1 MQNYSLKKKK
11 KFVLFAWGITEKE
24 KYFVCFVLPLSFGFF
39 NWSNKNC
46 GSFLTQSINGIVV
59 KVTNKIMTVIQKV
72 LTYSMLYILS
82 QRFSTNTC
90 TLQEVQV
97 YLLQDWN
104 KNTQIQGLDL
114 ELQKWFKTKSW
125 ATHTLHWI
133 CFSSY
138 TLRAWMMCNWTKTTH
153 MIFCICKS
161 LHTVT
166 THENISQFMVT
177 FF

>member
-1 MQNYSLKKKK
+1 M
-11 KFVLFAWGITEKE
+11 
-24 KYFVCFVLPLSFGFF
+24 
-39 NWSNKNC
+39 
-46 GSFLTQSINGIVV
+46 

-114 ELQKWFKTKSW
+114 ELQK
-125 ATHTLHWI
+125 
-133 CFSSY
+133 
-138 TLRAWMMCNWTKTTH
+138 
-153 MIFCICKS
+153 
-161 LHTVT
+161 
-166 THENISQFMVT
+166 
-177 FF
+177 